1 MFSGKSTKHKST
13 KHKAIKSKAKRN
25 IVVPAIIIMAAAVLT
40 GCVNLLEDHVESIT
54 VHQAAPYERPPTE
67 QITVSDYDEFLATI
81 LGFIMEQ
88 ETNVQLLYYHNDG
101 EDVQAQL
108 LRAAGE
114 IMNENPIG
122 AFTVANIT
130 ADATIIVSYYE
141 VDIEIE
147 YKRTQEQLDSI
158 INVSS
163 ERYMRTQLLNI
174 MSEYREEAVI
184 RTPLQITE
192 DDIAEFVSETYYQNP
207 RRIIML
213 PKVTVE
219 IFPEEGFDRI
229 YEINFGYTDSPG
241 MLQRFGEDLTL
252 YVLRNAELAVGE
264 TDSLILLYLANNLI
278 ESTTFDEGTAR
289 MIQVHGAQNFA
300 ATAFGALVRGSAVG
314 EGFAMAFK
322 ALCDELGLEC
332 RVVLGFY
339 EDRFHAWNIVS
350 LYGHYY
356 HIDVAMSAVNGLEA
370 GFLKTDA
377 DFEEMYVWDRENT
390 VRCEGILTLEDI
402 IGPEDPGDPE
412 ENGDLDEEPN
422 EGEE

>member
-1 MFSGKSTKHKST
+1 MFSGKTKR
-13 KHKAIKSKAKRN
+13 I
-25 IVVPAIIIMAAAVLT
+25 AIIAIMITAAAALT
-40 GCVNLLEDHVESIT
+40 GCVNLLEDYVESVT
-54 VHQAAPYERPPTE
+54 EHQSVPYIRPPTE
-67 QITVSDYDEFLATI
+67 QVTVSDYDEFIETI
-81 LGFIMEQ
+81 LELIMQQ
-88 ETNVQLLYYHNDG
+88 EASMQLLYYHHDG

-108 LRAAGE
+108 LRAREE

-130 ADATIIVSYYE
+130 TDATIIVSYYE

-147 YKRTQEQLDSI
+147 YKRTKEQLESI

-163 ERYMRTQLLNI
+163 VRYMRTQLLNI
-174 MSEYREEAVI
+174 MSEYKEEAVI
-184 RTPLQITE
+184 RTSLQITE
-192 DDIAEFVSETYYQNP
+192 DEITEFVSETYYQNP

-229 YEINFGYTDSPG
+229 YEINFGNTDSPG
-241 MLQRFGEDLTL
+241 MLQRYGEDLTL
-252 YVLRNAELAVGE
+252 YVIRNAENAVGE
-264 TDSLILLYLANNLI
+264 SDSEILLYLANNLI
-278 ESTTFDEGTAR
+278 ESTSFDEGTAR

-350 LYGHYY
+350 LQGDYY

-377 DFEEMYVWDRENT
+377 DFEQMYVWDRENT
-390 VRCEGILTLEDI
+390 VRCEGELTLEDI
-402 IGPEDPGDPE
+402 IGPEDPGDPD
-412 ENGDLDEEPN
+412 ENGDQDAEPN
-422 EGEE
+422 EGEEE